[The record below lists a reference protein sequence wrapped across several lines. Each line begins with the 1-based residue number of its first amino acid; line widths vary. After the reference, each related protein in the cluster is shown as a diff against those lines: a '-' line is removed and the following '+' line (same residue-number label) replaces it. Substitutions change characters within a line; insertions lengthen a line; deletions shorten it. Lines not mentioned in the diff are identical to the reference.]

1 MSTKISS
8 GISYSTNYY
17 LRDFYSNN
25 RDAFKST
32 KRNDFSRMELVYED
46 SLALKK
52 ASHKLINRRDSYNND
67 TSTSDNKE
75 TDENTINTIKAYVDV
90 YNNAIDSSKDSD
102 KMKRYAKQLK
112 KLSSQYAEELEDI
125 GITTESDGKLKINDN
140 LLKTAGSEK
149 VDKVFGKDIGYTKK
163 IRMITRNMNNA
174 AFDDLYSSITG
185 NGTKIYLS
193 L

>member
-185 NGTKIYLS
+185 NGTKINLS

>member
-32 KRNDFSRMELVYED
+32 KRNDFSHMELVYED

-67 TSTSDNKE
+67 TSDNKE

-125 GITTESDGKLKINDN
+125 GITTEADGKLKINDN

-185 NGTKIYLS
+185 NGTKINLS